1 MNTKPTLS
9 KYASILNRL
18 GMQFYDQELTPLG
31 IGGGQQFFL
40 VRIYEDQGISAKAL
54 AQKGYFDKA
63 TATRALQ
70 RLEELGYVR
79 RLTDEDDRR
88 KCRFYTTEKAGP
100 VIDAICAAAKKWNE
114 ILTHHMPRE
123 DAETAAR
130 LMDQMAKNA
139 YEYISNSIGGGKNG
153 RECNL

>member
-1 MNTKPTLS
+1 MNKKPTLS

-18 GMQFYDQELTPLG
+18 GMQFYDQELADLG

-40 VRIYEDQGISAKAL
+40 VRIYENPGISAKAL
-54 AQKGYFDKA
+54 AHKGYFDKA

-70 RLEELGYVR
+70 RLEEMGYVR
-79 RLTDEDDRR
+79 RLTDETDRR
-88 KCRFYTTEKAGP
+88 KCRFYSTDKATP
-100 VIDAICAAAKKWNE
+100 VIDGIYAAAKKWNE
-114 ILTHHMPRE
+114 ILTNDMSRT
-123 DAETAAR
+123 DAETAER

-139 YEYISNSIGGGKNG
+139 YEYISNSIGGRKNG

>member
-1 MNTKPTLS
+1 MKTRPTLS

-18 GMQFYDQELTPLG
+18 GMQFYDQELSGLG

-40 VRIYEDQGISAKAL
+40 VRIHEEQGISAKSL
-54 AQKGYFDKA
+54 AHKGYFDKA

-70 RLEELGYVR
+70 RLEEAGYVHR
-79 RLTDEDDRR
+79 CTDEVDRR

-100 VIDAICAAAKKWNE
+100 VIDGIYAAAKKWND
-114 ILTHHMPRE
+114 ILTQNMTAE

-130 LMDQMAKNA
+130 LMDQMAINA
-139 YEYISNSIGGGKNG
+139 CEYISNSIGGRKNG